1 MQQSY
6 SPVLWLLSRTEIR
19 CTIRWFM
26 LGSRL
31 RLASCDANMP
41 TGYWNCL
48 TLQVYRFSFRQEQL
62 AQLTPSELIETAY
75 LSALLEQHQFHNEQQ
90 CFSNRFSVLREFL
103 EQVVAIVPIESI
115 LYSIASS
122 EENIAVQCCDTLQS
136 CQLEIPPSITML
148 RSSDRAI
155 LRLGSGFPQFWDLD
169 DKERCA
175 KEIDE
180 RKHYFGFLGKHDMKS
195 ARKEAQRSYKEHK
208 SKSTKQGQK
217 SHAFPT
223 TSTHEE
229 VVEQQHFYVQHATAV
244 SYEAIAFW
252 AAYEVPQISY
262 MARMHLNAYYQAAD
276 KKLDAICGMS
286 LQCVYPITSSES
298 GPTNSLKSPLEIL
311 SEGRK
316 KLSWLAQRA
325 IHASQ
330 ANVEDISTTNDS
342 DKSLSSL
349 YNAKML
355 KVVNDIR
362 ANELK
367 VCTSLLGAFMEE
379 QIRVP
384 LMKSSIDTANILNL
398 VVSAAAVGVWA
409 LFSLGLGDIQT
420 LLASIPSRSLLVE
433 VTQYIR
439 GIFKEET
446 VNADETY
453 AGKLQFMVQGL
464 DETVSC
470 NSHYI
475 SYSLERQLIELCKKL
490 KISRSTSLD
499 TLIKD
504 WDSIFKDDVL
514 SLVVPSYRS
523 LIARWLKWALM
534 VHHLREELAK
544 YTAVGVIGLV
554 NSGKSLLVSS
564 LFNIQVLA
572 QR

>member
-1 MQQSY
+1 M
-6 SPVLWLLSRTEIR
+6 
-19 CTIRWFM
+19 
-26 LGSRL
+26 
-31 RLASCDANMP
+31 
-41 TGYWNCL
+41 
-48 TLQVYRFSFRQEQL
+48 
-62 AQLTPSELIETAY
+62 
-75 LSALLEQHQFHNEQQ
+75 
-90 CFSNRFSVLREFL
+90 
-103 EQVVAIVPIESI
+103 EQVVAVVPIESL
-115 LYSIASS
+115 LYSIAYS
-122 EENIAVQCCDTLQS
+122 EKNIAMQCCDALLSHQI
-136 CQLEIPPSITML
+136 EIPPSFTML
-148 RSSDRAI
+148 RGSSRAFYRLLAHYESYP
-155 LRLGSGFPQFWDLD
+155 LRLGSLPSDLD
-169 DKERCA
+169 DKEMCA
-175 KEIDE
+175 AEIAA
-180 RKHYFGFLGKHDMKS
+180 HTGNFKS
-195 ARKEAQRSYKEHK
+195 AAKEAQKSYKKYK
-208 SKSTKQGQK
+208 SKFTKQGK
-217 SHAFPT
+217 KLRVLPSA
-223 TSTHEE
+223 STHEE
-229 VVEQQHFYVQHATAV
+229 VVEEQRFYLQYSTALN
-244 SYEAIAFW
+244 YDIF
-252 AAYEVPQISY
+252 AYLAVAQEVPERLSC
-262 MARMHLNAYYQAAD
+262 MAQMHLSAYHQAAD
-276 KKLDAICGMS
+276 KHVQLDAICGMS
-286 LQCVYPITSSES
+286 LQCVYPITNDFA
-298 GPTNSLKSPLEIL
+298 NSLKSPLEIL
-311 SEGRK
+311 GEGRK

-325 IHASQ
+325 IDASQ
-330 ANVEDISTTNDS
+330 TEVEGLLSTDES

-409 LFSLGLGDIQT
+409 LFSLGLGDIQS
-420 LLASIPSRSLLVE
+420 LLASIPSHSLLVE

-464 DETVSC
+464 NETVSC

-490 KISRSTSLD
+490 KISRSTPLD
-499 TLIKD
+499 KLIKD

-534 VHHLREELAK
+534 IHHLREELAK

-564 LFNIQVLA
+564 LFNIQVHV

>member
-1 MQQSY
+1 M
-6 SPVLWLLSRTEIR
+6 
-19 CTIRWFM
+19 
-26 LGSRL
+26 
-31 RLASCDANMP
+31 
-41 TGYWNCL
+41 
-48 TLQVYRFSFRQEQL
+48 QVYQFSFRQEQL
-62 AQLTPSELIETAY
+62 ARVTPSELIETAY
-75 LSALLEQHQFHNEQQ
+75 LSALLEQHQSHSQYQ
-90 CFSNRFSVLREFL
+90 CFSHRFNALREFL
-103 EQVVAIVPIESI
+103 EQVVTIVPIESI
-115 LYSIASS
+115 LYSIAHS
-122 EENIAVQCCDTLQS
+122 EKKVAVQCCDALLSHQI
-136 CQLEIPPSITML
+136 QIPPSLTML
-148 RSSDRAI
+148 KSSHIACI
-155 LRLGSGFPQFWDLD
+155 QLMNCHAGFSSKLVEVPLD
-169 DKERCA
+169 DKEVCA
-175 KEIDE
+175 TGIATRNYCCGLK
-180 RKHYFGFLGKHDMKS
+180 YDMKS
-195 ARKEAQRSYKEHK
+195 ARKAAQKSYEKHK
-208 SKSTKQGQK
+208 SKSMKQGKK
-217 SHAFPT
+217 SH
-223 TSTHEE
+223 TSPISLTHEN
-229 VVEQQHFYVQHATAV
+229 VVEQQRFYVLHSTAV
-244 SYEAIAFW
+244 NYDILTSYATQ
-252 AAYEVPQISY
+252 EVSGQISY
-262 MARMHLNAYYQAAD
+262 MAQIHLNAYHQAAD
-276 KKLDAICGMS
+276 KQLDAICGMN
-286 LQCVYPITSSES
+286 LQSVYPITSPENGSA
-298 GPTNSLKSPLEIL
+298 NSLKSPLEIL

-325 IHASQ
+325 IHVSEIE
-330 ANVEDISTTNDS
+330 VEGLPSTDES

-362 ANELK
+362 TNELK
-367 VCTSLLGAFMEE
+367 ICTSLLGAFMEE

-409 LFSLGLGDIQT
+409 LFSLSLGDIQS
-420 LLASIPSRSLLVE
+420 LVASIPSRSLLVE
-433 VTQYIR
+433 VTKYIR

-490 KISRSTSLD
+490 EISRSTPLD

-504 WDSIFKDDVL
+504 WDSLFKDDVL

-564 LFNIQVLA
+564 LFNIQVTYPCSGIS
-572 QR
+572 

>member
-1 MQQSY
+1 M
-6 SPVLWLLSRTEIR
+6 
-19 CTIRWFM
+19 
-26 LGSRL
+26 
-31 RLASCDANMP
+31 
-41 TGYWNCL
+41 
-48 TLQVYRFSFRQEQL
+48 
-62 AQLTPSELIETAY
+62 
-75 LSALLEQHQFHNEQQ
+75 
-90 CFSNRFSVLREFL
+90 

-115 LYSIASS
+115 LYSIAHS
-122 EENIAVQCCDTLQS
+122 EENIAMQCCDTLLSHQI
-136 CQLEIPPSITML
+136 EIPPSFTTL
-148 RSSDRAI
+148 RGSYRAFY
-155 LRLGSGFPQFWDLD
+155 RLFARYHSYPPGQQGLGPLD
-169 DKERCA
+169 DKEVYA
-175 KEIDE
+175 AEIAV
-180 RKHYFGFLGKHDMKS
+180 RTGNYKS
-195 ARKEAQRSYKEHK
+195 ATKEAQKSYKKHK
-208 SKSTKQGQK
+208 SKFTKQGQK
-217 SHAFPT
+217 LHVFPGA
-223 TSTHEE
+223 STHKE
-229 VVEQQHFYVQHATAV
+229 VVEEQHFYVQHATALG
-244 SYEAIAFW
+244 YERILHFAVAE
-252 AAYEVPQISY
+252 EVPEQISY
-262 MARMHLNAYYQAAD
+262 MAQIHLNAYHQAAD
-276 KKLDAICGMS
+276 KQLDAICGMS
-286 LQCVYPITSSES
+286 LQSVYPITKDSA
-298 GPTNSLKSPLEIL
+298 NSLKSPLEIL

-316 KLSWLAQRA
+316 QLAWLAQHA
-325 IHASQ
+325 IRASQ
-330 ANVEDISTTNDS
+330 TEVKSLPTTDES

-355 KVVNDIR
+355 KIVNDIR
-362 ANELK
+362 SNELK

-409 LFSLGLGDIQT
+409 LFSLGLGDIQS

-433 VTQYIR
+433 VTKYIR

-464 DETVSC
+464 NETVSC

-490 KISRSTSLD
+490 KISRSTPLD

-564 LFNIQVLA
+564 LFNIQVLV

>member
-1 MQQSY
+1 MK
-6 SPVLWLLSRTEIR
+6 E
-19 CTIRWFM
+19 
-26 LGSRL
+26 
-31 RLASCDANMP
+31 
-41 TGYWNCL
+41 
-48 TLQVYRFSFRQEQL
+48 
-62 AQLTPSELIETAY
+62 
-75 LSALLEQHQFHNEQQ
+75 
-90 CFSNRFSVLREFL
+90 
-103 EQVVAIVPIESI
+103 VVAIVPIESL
-115 LYSIASS
+115 LYSIAYSD
-122 EENIAVQCCDTLQS
+122 ENVAMQCCDNLLSHQI
-136 CQLEIPPSITML
+136 EIPPSFTML
-148 RSSDRAI
+148 RGSHRALYRLLAQYNDPLG
-155 LRLGSGFPQFWDLD
+155 LRSLQRSD
-169 DKERCA
+169 DKEMYEA
-175 KEIDE
+175 EIVVQTE
-180 RKHYFGFLGKHDMKS
+180 NFKS
-195 ARKEAQRSYKEHK
+195 AAKEAQKSYKKYK
-208 SKSTKQGQK
+208 SKFTKQGK
-217 SHAFPT
+217 KLRVLPSVSA
-223 TSTHEE
+223 HEE
-229 VVEQQHFYVQHATAV
+229 VVEEQLFYLQR
-244 SYEAIAFW
+244 AIALNYDNF
-252 AAYEVPQISY
+252 AFLAVAQEIPEQLSY
-262 MARMHLNAYYQAAD
+262 MAQMHLNAYHQAAD
-276 KKLDAICGMS
+276 KQLDAICGMS
-286 LQCVYPITSSES
+286 LECVYPITNDFA
-298 GPTNSLKSPLEIL
+298 NSLKSPLEIL

-325 IHASQ
+325 IDASQ
-330 ANVEDISTTNDS
+330 TEVEGLPTTDES

-362 ANELK
+362 SNELK

-409 LFSLGLGDIQT
+409 LFSLGLGDIQS

-464 DETVSC
+464 NETVSC

-490 KISRSTSLD
+490 KISRSTPLD

-504 WDSIFKDDVL
+504 WDSLFKDDVL

-564 LFNIQVLA
+564 LFNIEVTYPCSEISYLA
-572 QR
+572 APLSLIL

>member
-1 MQQSY
+1 M
-6 SPVLWLLSRTEIR
+6 
-19 CTIRWFM
+19 
-26 LGSRL
+26 
-31 RLASCDANMP
+31 
-41 TGYWNCL
+41 
-48 TLQVYRFSFRQEQL
+48 
-62 AQLTPSELIETAY
+62 
-75 LSALLEQHQFHNEQQ
+75 
-90 CFSNRFSVLREFL
+90 LREFL
-103 EQVVAIVPIESI
+103 EQVAAIVPIESI
-115 LYSIASS
+115 LYSIAHS
-122 EENIAVQCCDTLQS
+122 EKEVAVQCCDALQS
-136 CQLEIPPSITML
+136 HQIQIPPSITML
-148 RSSDRAI
+148 KSSHIAFLNLINCHTGLPSKLDMPLDGKEVCAMEIAARNY
-155 LRLGSGFPQFWDLD
+155 WCDL
-169 DKERCA
+169 K
-175 KEIDE
+175 KYDE
-180 RKHYFGFLGKHDMKS
+180 KS
-195 ARKEAQRSYKEHK
+195 ARKEAQKSYEKHK
-208 SKSTKQGQK
+208 SKSMRQEQK
-217 SHAFPT
+217 SQT
-223 TSTHEE
+223 STISSTHEE
-229 VVEQQHFYVQHATAV
+229 VVEQQRFYVLHSTAV
-244 SYEAIAFW
+244 TYDMLTFYATK
-252 AAYEVPQISY
+252 EVPEQLSY
-262 MARMHLNAYYQAAD
+262 MARMRLNAYHQAAD
-276 KKLDAICGMS
+276 KQLDAICGMS
-286 LQCVYPITSSES
+286 LQSVYPITSSES
-298 GPTNSLKSPLEIL
+298 GSANSLKSPLEIL

-325 IHASQ
+325 IHVSEIE
-330 ANVEDISTTNDS
+330 VEGLPSTDES

-362 ANELK
+362 TNELK
-367 VCTSLLGAFMEE
+367 ICTSLLGAFMEE

-409 LFSLGLGDIQT
+409 LFSLGLGDIQS

-433 VTQYIR
+433 VTKYIR

-464 DETVSC
+464 NETVSC

-490 KISRSTSLD
+490 KISRSTPLD

-504 WDSIFKDDVL
+504 WDSLFKDDVL

-564 LFNIQVLA
+564 LFNIQVTYPCSEIS
-572 QR
+572 

>member
-1 MQQSY
+1 M
-6 SPVLWLLSRTEIR
+6 
-19 CTIRWFM
+19 
-26 LGSRL
+26 
-31 RLASCDANMP
+31 
-41 TGYWNCL
+41 
-48 TLQVYRFSFRQEQL
+48 
-62 AQLTPSELIETAY
+62 
-75 LSALLEQHQFHNEQQ
+75 
-90 CFSNRFSVLREFL
+90 LREFL
-103 EQVVAIVPIESI
+103 EQVVTIVPIESI
-115 LYSIASS
+115 LYSIAHS
-122 EENIAVQCCDTLQS
+122 EKKVAVQCCDALQS
-136 CQLEIPPSITML
+136 HQIQIPPSITML
-148 RSSDRAI
+148 KSSHIAFHN
-155 LRLGSGFPQFWDLD
+155 LMKYHAGLPSKLGIPLD
-169 DKERCA
+169 EKELCVMEIAARNYWCELKKYDK
-175 KEIDE
+175 
-180 RKHYFGFLGKHDMKS
+180 KS
-195 ARKEAQRSYKEHK
+195 ARKEAQKSYEKHK
-208 SKSTKQGQK
+208 SKSMKQEQK
-217 SHAFPT
+217 KAHTSPIS
-223 TSTHEE
+223 STHEE
-229 VVEQQHFYVQHATAV
+229 VVEQQRFYLLHSTAV
-244 SYEAIAFW
+244 SYDMLIDCATQEE
-252 AAYEVPQISY
+252 YSGQVSY
-262 MARMHLNAYYQAAD
+262 MARIHLNAYHQAAD
-276 KKLDAICGMS
+276 KQLDAICGMN
-286 LQCVYPITSSES
+286 LQSVYPITSSENGS
-298 GPTNSLKSPLEIL
+298 ANSLKSPLEIL

-325 IHASQ
+325 IHVSEIEVEGLASTD
-330 ANVEDISTTNDS
+330 ES

-362 ANELK
+362 TNELK
-367 VCTSLLGAFMEE
+367 ICTSLLGAFMEE

-409 LFSLGLGDIQT
+409 LFSLGLGDIQS

-433 VTQYIR
+433 VTKYIR

-464 DETVSC
+464 NETVSC

-490 KISRSTSLD
+490 KISRSTPVD

-504 WDSIFKDDVL
+504 WDGIFKDDVL

-564 LFNIQVLA
+564 LFNIQVTYPCSEISYLA
-572 QR
+572 APRSDQGLGQLFVKITSSLLVSYRLIAMYQS

>member
-1 MQQSY
+1 M
-6 SPVLWLLSRTEIR
+6 E
-19 CTIRWFM
+19 
-26 LGSRL
+26 
-31 RLASCDANMP
+31 
-41 TGYWNCL
+41 
-48 TLQVYRFSFRQEQL
+48 
-62 AQLTPSELIETAY
+62 
-75 LSALLEQHQFHNEQQ
+75 H
-90 CFSNRFSVLREFL
+90 
-103 EQVVAIVPIESI
+103 VVAIVPIESL
-115 LYSIASS
+115 LYSIAYS
-122 EENIAVQCCDTLQS
+122 EEKIAMQCCETLLSHQI
-136 CQLEIPPSITML
+136 EIPPSFTML
-148 RSSDRAI
+148 RGSYKAFHRLLAYYQSLP
-155 LRLGSGFPQFWDLD
+155 LRDLEHYN
-169 DKERCA
+169 DKQMCA
-175 KEIDE
+175 GEIAF
-180 RKHYFGFLGKHDMKS
+180 RTRNFKT
-195 ARKEAQRSYKEHK
+195 AAKEAQKSYKKHK
-208 SKSTKQGQK
+208 SKFTKQGRK
-217 SHAFPT
+217 LHVFPSA
-223 TSTHEE
+223 STHKE
-229 VVEQQHFYVQHATAV
+229 VVEEQHFYVQHATAL
-244 SYEAIAFW
+244 
-252 AAYEVPQISY
+252 AYDFFTDYAVAQEVPEQISH
-262 MARMHLNAYYQAAD
+262 MARMHLNAYHQGAD
-276 KKLDAICGMS
+276 KQLDAICGMS
-286 LQCVYPITSSES
+286 LQCVYPITNDSA
-298 GPTNSLKSPLEIL
+298 NSLKSPLEIL

-316 KLSWLAQRA
+316 QLAWLSQRA

-330 ANVEDISTTNDS
+330 MEVKGLSTTDDP

-379 QIRVP
+379 QMRVP
-384 LMKSSIDTANILNL
+384 LVKSSIDTANILNL

-409 LFSLGLGDIQT
+409 LFSFGLGDIQT

-433 VTQYIR
+433 VTKYIR
-439 GIFKEET
+439 GIFNEET
-446 VNADETY
+446 VNAGETY

-464 DETVSC
+464 NETVSC

-490 KISRSTSLD
+490 KISRSTPID

-564 LFNIQVLA
+564 LFNIQVYTCSEVA
-572 QR
+572 Q

>member
-1 MQQSY
+1 M
-6 SPVLWLLSRTEIR
+6 
-19 CTIRWFM
+19 
-26 LGSRL
+26 
-31 RLASCDANMP
+31 
-41 TGYWNCL
+41 
-48 TLQVYRFSFRQEQL
+48 QVYQFSFRQEQL

-75 LSALLEQHQFHNEQQ
+75 LSALLEQHQSHNQYQ
-90 CFSNRFSVLREFL
+90 CFSNRFNVLREFL
-103 EQVVAIVPIESI
+103 EQVVTIVPIESI
-115 LYSIASS
+115 LYSIAHS
-122 EENIAVQCCDTLQS
+122 EKKVAVQCCDALQS
-136 CQLEIPPSITML
+136 HQIQIPPSFTML
-148 RSSDRAI
+148 KSSHIAF
-155 LRLGSGFPQFWDLD
+155 LNLVNCHTGFSSKLVDIPLDNKELCAMEIAVHNYCFDLKKYD
-169 DKERCA
+169 A
-175 KEIDE
+175 
-180 RKHYFGFLGKHDMKS
+180 KS
-195 ARKEAQRSYKEHK
+195 ARKEAQKSYEKHK
-208 SKSTKQGQK
+208 SKSMRQEQK
-217 SHAFPT
+217 SQTSPIS
-223 TSTHEE
+223 STHEE
-229 VVEQQHFYVQHATAV
+229 VVEQQRFYLLHATAV
-244 SYEAIAFW
+244 SYDMLIDCATQEEE
-252 AAYEVPQISY
+252 YPEQLSY
-262 MARMHLNAYYQAAD
+262 MARIRLNAYHQAAD
-276 KKLDAICGMS
+276 KQLDAICGMS
-286 LQCVYPITSSES
+286 LQSVYPITSSES
-298 GPTNSLKSPLEIL
+298 DSAKSLKSPLEIL

-330 ANVEDISTTNDS
+330 TEVEGLSSTDES

-362 ANELK
+362 TNELK
-367 VCTSLLGAFMEE
+367 ICTSLLGAFMEE

-409 LFSLGLGDIQT
+409 LFSLSLGDIQS

-433 VTQYIR
+433 VTKYIR

-464 DETVSC
+464 NETVSC

-490 KISRSTSLD
+490 KISRSTPLD

-504 WDSIFKDDVL
+504 WDSLFKDDVL

-564 LFNIQVLA
+564 LFNIEVTYPCSEISYLA
-572 QR
+572 APLSLIL

>member
-1 MQQSY
+1 M
-6 SPVLWLLSRTEIR
+6 
-19 CTIRWFM
+19 
-26 LGSRL
+26 
-31 RLASCDANMP
+31 
-41 TGYWNCL
+41 
-48 TLQVYRFSFRQEQL
+48 
-62 AQLTPSELIETAY
+62 
-75 LSALLEQHQFHNEQQ
+75 
-90 CFSNRFSVLREFL
+90 LREFL
-103 EQVVAIVPIESI
+103 EQVVTIVPIESI
-115 LYSIASS
+115 LYSIAHS
-122 EENIAVQCCDTLQS
+122 ENKVAVQCCDALQS
-136 CQLEIPPSITML
+136 HQIQIPPSFTML
-148 RSSDRAI
+148 KSSHLAFLNLVNCHTGLASKLVDIPDNKELCAMEI
-155 LRLGSGFPQFWDLD
+155 AVHNYCFDLKKYD
-169 DKERCA
+169 A
-175 KEIDE
+175 
-180 RKHYFGFLGKHDMKS
+180 KS
-195 ARKEAQRSYKEHK
+195 ARKEAQKSYEKHK
-208 SKSTKQGQK
+208 SKSMRQEQK
-217 SHAFPT
+217 SQTSPIS
-223 TSTHEE
+223 STHEE
-229 VVEQQHFYVQHATAV
+229 VVEQQRFYLLHTTAV
-244 SYEAIAFW
+244 SYDMLTFYATN
-252 AAYEVPQISY
+252 EVPEQLSY
-262 MARMHLNAYYQAAD
+262 MARTRLNAYHQAAD
-276 KKLDAICGMS
+276 KQLDAICGMS
-286 LQCVYPITSSES
+286 LQSVYPITSSES
-298 GPTNSLKSPLEIL
+298 DSAKSLKSPLEIL

-330 ANVEDISTTNDS
+330 TEVEGLPSTDES

-362 ANELK
+362 TNELK
-367 VCTSLLGAFMEE
+367 ICTSLLGAFMEE

-409 LFSLGLGDIQT
+409 LFSLSLGDIQS

-433 VTQYIR
+433 VTKYIR

-464 DETVSC
+464 NETVSC

-490 KISRSTSLD
+490 EISRSTPLD
-499 TLIKD
+499 TLIED
-504 WDSIFKDDVL
+504 WDSLFKDDVL

-564 LFNIQVLA
+564 LFNIKVTYPCSEISYLA
-572 QR
+572 APLSLIL

>member
-1 MQQSY
+1 
-6 SPVLWLLSRTEIR
+6 
-19 CTIRWFM
+19 
-26 LGSRL
+26 
-31 RLASCDANMP
+31 
-41 TGYWNCL
+41 
-48 TLQVYRFSFRQEQL
+48 
-62 AQLTPSELIETAY
+62 
-75 LSALLEQHQFHNEQQ
+75 
-90 CFSNRFSVLREFL
+90 
-103 EQVVAIVPIESI
+103 
-115 LYSIASS
+115 
-122 EENIAVQCCDTLQS
+122 
-136 CQLEIPPSITML
+136 
-148 RSSDRAI
+148 
-155 LRLGSGFPQFWDLD
+155 
-169 DKERCA
+169 
-175 KEIDE
+175 
-180 RKHYFGFLGKHDMKS
+180 
-195 ARKEAQRSYKEHK
+195 
-208 SKSTKQGQK
+208 
-217 SHAFPT
+217 
-223 TSTHEE
+223 
-229 VVEQQHFYVQHATAV
+229 
-244 SYEAIAFW
+244 
-252 AAYEVPQISY
+252 
-262 MARMHLNAYYQAAD
+262 MARMHLNAYHQAAN
-276 KKLDAICGMS
+276 KQLDAICGMS
-286 LQCVYPITSSES
+286 LERVYPIKNNFA
-298 GPTNSLKSPLEIL
+298 NSLKSPLEIL

-316 KLSWLAQRA
+316 QLAWLSQRA

-330 ANVEDISTTNDS
+330 TEVTDLPTTDES

-362 ANELK
+362 SNELK

-379 QIRVP
+379 QIRLP

-409 LFSLGLGDIQT
+409 LFSLGLGDIQS
-420 LLASIPSRSLLVE
+420 LLASIPSQSLLVE

-439 GIFKEET
+439 GIFKEKT

-490 KISRSTSLD
+490 KISRSTPLD

-504 WDSIFKDDVL
+504 WDSLFKDDVL

-544 YTAVGVIGLV
+544 YAAVGVIGLV

-564 LFNIQVLA
+564 LFNIQVTYPCSK
-572 QR
+572 

>member
-1 MQQSY
+1 MHVFPS
-6 SPVLWLLSRTEIR
+6 
-19 CTIRWFM
+19 
-26 LGSRL
+26 
-31 RLASCDANMP
+31 AS
-41 TGYWNCL
+41 
-48 TLQVYRFSFRQEQL
+48 
-62 AQLTPSELIETAY
+62 I
-75 LSALLEQHQFHNEQQ
+75 
-90 CFSNRFSVLREFL
+90 
-103 EQVVAIVPIESI
+103 
-115 LYSIASS
+115 
-122 EENIAVQCCDTLQS
+122 
-136 CQLEIPPSITML
+136 
-148 RSSDRAI
+148 
-155 LRLGSGFPQFWDLD
+155 
-169 DKERCA
+169 
-175 KEIDE
+175 
-180 RKHYFGFLGKHDMKS
+180 
-195 ARKEAQRSYKEHK
+195 HK
-208 SKSTKQGQK
+208 
-217 SHAFPT
+217 
-223 TSTHEE
+223 E
-229 VVEQQHFYVQHATAV
+229 VVEEQHFYVQRATAL
-244 SYEAIAFW
+244 
-252 AAYEVPQISY
+252 AYDFFTYYAVAQEVPEHISY
-262 MARMHLNAYYQAAD
+262 MARIHLNAYHQAAD
-276 KKLDAICGMS
+276 KQLDAICGMS
-286 LQCVYPITSSES
+286 LQSVYPITKDS
-298 GPTNSLKSPLEIL
+298 TNSLKSPLEIL

-316 KLSWLAQRA
+316 QLAWLSQRA

-330 ANVEDISTTNDS
+330 TEVKGLSTTDES

-490 KISRSTSLD
+490 KISRSTPLD

-564 LFNIQVLA
+564 LFNIQVFV

>member
-1 MQQSY
+1 M
-6 SPVLWLLSRTEIR
+6 
-19 CTIRWFM
+19 
-26 LGSRL
+26 
-31 RLASCDANMP
+31 
-41 TGYWNCL
+41 
-48 TLQVYRFSFRQEQL
+48 
-62 AQLTPSELIETAY
+62 
-75 LSALLEQHQFHNEQQ
+75 
-90 CFSNRFSVLREFL
+90 
-103 EQVVAIVPIESI
+103 EQVVAIVPIESL
-115 LYSIASS
+115 LYSIAYS
-122 EENIAVQCCDTLQS
+122 EENIAMQCCDNLLSHQI
-136 CQLEIPPSITML
+136 EIPPSFTML
-148 RSSDRAI
+148 RGSHRA
-155 LRLGSGFPQFWDLD
+155 LYRLLAEYNDPLGLGSLQRLD
-169 DKERCA
+169 DKGMYET
-175 KEIDE
+175 EIAFQTE
-180 RKHYFGFLGKHDMKS
+180 NFKS
-195 ARKEAQRSYKEHK
+195 AAKEAQKSYRKYK
-208 SKSTKQGQK
+208 SKFTKQGKK
-217 SHAFPT
+217 SRVLPSA
-223 TSTHEE
+223 STHEE
-229 VVEQQHFYVQHATAV
+229 VVEEQQFYLQR
-244 SYEAIAFW
+244 AIALSYGNF
-252 AAYEVPQISY
+252 AFLAVAQEIPEQLSY
-262 MARMHLNAYYQAAD
+262 MARMHLNAYHRAAD
-276 KKLDAICGMS
+276 KQLDAICGIS
-286 LQCVYPITSSES
+286 LECAYPITSDFA
-298 GPTNSLKSPLEIL
+298 NSLKSPLEIL

-316 KLSWLAQRA
+316 QLAWLSQRA
-325 IHASQ
+325 IDVSQ
-330 ANVEDISTTNDS
+330 TEVEGLPSTDES

-362 ANELK
+362 TNELK

-409 LFSLGLGDIQT
+409 LFSLGLGDIQS

-433 VTQYIR
+433 VTKYIR
-439 GIFKEET
+439 GIFKGET

-464 DETVSC
+464 NETVSC

-490 KISRSTSLD
+490 KISRSTPLD

-504 WDSIFKDDVL
+504 WDSLFKDDLL

-564 LFNIQVLA
+564 LFNIQVTYPCSGIS
-572 QR
+572 

>member
-1 MQQSY
+1 M
-6 SPVLWLLSRTEIR
+6 
-19 CTIRWFM
+19 
-26 LGSRL
+26 
-31 RLASCDANMP
+31 
-41 TGYWNCL
+41 
-48 TLQVYRFSFRQEQL
+48 
-62 AQLTPSELIETAY
+62 
-75 LSALLEQHQFHNEQQ
+75 
-90 CFSNRFSVLREFL
+90 LREFL
-103 EQVVAIVPIESI
+103 EQVVTIVPIESI
-115 LYSIASS
+115 LYSIAHS
-122 EENIAVQCCDTLQS
+122 ENKVAVQCCDALQS
-136 CQLEIPPSITML
+136 HQIQIPPSFTML
-148 RSSDRAI
+148 KSSHIAF
-155 LRLGSGFPQFWDLD
+155 LNLMKCHAGSSSKLVDIPDN
-169 DKERCA
+169 KELCA
-175 KEIDE
+175 MEIAARNYCFNFKKYDE
-180 RKHYFGFLGKHDMKS
+180 KS
-195 ARKEAQRSYKEHK
+195 ARKEAQKSYEKHK
-208 SKSTKQGQK
+208 SKSMRQEQK
-217 SHAFPT
+217 SQT
-223 TSTHEE
+223 STISSTHEE
-229 VVEQQHFYVQHATAV
+229 VVEQQRFYVLHSTAV
-244 SYEAIAFW
+244 TYDMLTFYATK
-252 AAYEVPQISY
+252 EVPEQLSY
-262 MARMHLNAYYQAAD
+262 MARMRLNAYHQAAD
-276 KKLDAICGMS
+276 KQLDAICGMS
-286 LQCVYPITSSES
+286 LQSVYPITSSES
-298 GPTNSLKSPLEIL
+298 DSANSLKSPLEIL

-325 IHASQ
+325 IQVS
-330 ANVEDISTTNDS
+330 EIEIEGLPSTDES

-362 ANELK
+362 TNELK
-367 VCTSLLGAFMEE
+367 ICTSLLGAFMEE

-409 LFSLGLGDIQT
+409 LFSLSLGDIQT

-490 KISRSTSLD
+490 KISRSTPLD

-504 WDSIFKDDVL
+504 WDSLFKDDVL

-564 LFNIQVLA
+564 LFNIQVAYPCSEISYLIKISS
-572 QR
+572 

>member
-1 MQQSY
+1 M
-6 SPVLWLLSRTEIR
+6 
-19 CTIRWFM
+19 
-26 LGSRL
+26 
-31 RLASCDANMP
+31 
-41 TGYWNCL
+41 
-48 TLQVYRFSFRQEQL
+48 
-62 AQLTPSELIETAY
+62 
-75 LSALLEQHQFHNEQQ
+75 
-90 CFSNRFSVLREFL
+90 LREFL
-103 EQVVAIVPIESI
+103 EHVVAIVPIESL

-122 EENIAVQCCDTLQS
+122 EENIAVQCCDALQS
-136 CQLEIPPSITML
+136 QQIQIPPSITML
-148 RSSDRAI
+148 RGSQRAI
-155 LRLGSGFPQFWDLD
+155 EQICAGFQVQVKTIH
-169 DKERCA
+169 DKEWCA
-175 KEIDE
+175 ALIAARSNYVDFKKI
-180 RKHYFGFLGKHDMKS
+180 DMKS
-195 ARKEAQRSYKEHK
+195 ARKEAQKSYEKHK
-208 SKSTKQGQK
+208 SKSVKQGQK
-217 SHAFPT
+217 SHSFST

-229 VVEQQHFYVQHATAV
+229 FVEQQHFYVQHATAV
-244 SYEAIAFW
+244 CYRPIAGL
-252 AAYEVPQISY
+252 AVAQDIPQQLKY
-262 MARMHLNAYYQAAD
+262 MAQMHLIAYHQATD
-276 KKLDAICGMS
+276 KQLDAICGLS
-286 LQCVYPITSSES
+286 LQSVYPITSS

-325 IHASQ
+325 IHGQ
-330 ANVEDISTTNDS
+330 TKVEGLSTTDES

-379 QIRVP
+379 QICVP
-384 LMKSSIDTANILNL
+384 LMKSSINTANILNL

-409 LFSLGLGDIQT
+409 LFSLSLGNIQT
-420 LLASIPSRSLLVE
+420 LLASIPSRSLFVE
-433 VTQYIR
+433 VTKYIR

-490 KISRSTSLD
+490 KISRSTPLD
-499 TLIKD
+499 TLIKE

-564 LFNIQVLA
+564 LFNIQVLVLRWLVSA
-572 QR
+572 YTKRRLPELCI